1 MRRRR
6 PRHNVEASPLG
17 ALLARWLAERKL
29 AGDLRPYRIAERWTE
44 IVGERIAART
54 RPQGLKGGVLTVAV
68 ASASW
73 LNELAFLRTELTAR
87 INAIVGESWVQ
98 AVRLVAG
105 QVPSKARTRPEP
117 PPAPTVPV
125 PPEQLN
131 EVEREVALV
140 SDAGLRHAIRGAWHA
155 GLERAWALRGPR

>member
-6 PRHNVEASPLG
+6 RRHQAEAAPIG

-29 AGDLRPYRIAERWTE
+29 SGDLRPYRIAERWTE

-54 RPQGLKGGVLTVAV
+54 RPQGLRGGVLTVAV

-87 INAIVGESWVQ
+87 INAILGVGWVQ

-105 QVPSKARTRPEP
+105 PVPGRARPRPVP
-117 PPAPTVPV
+117 PPAPRVPV
-125 PPEQLN
+125 PPEQLG

-140 SDAGLRHAIRGAWHA
+140 SDVPLRHAIRGAWRA
-155 GLERAWALRGPR
+155 GLERVWALRGP